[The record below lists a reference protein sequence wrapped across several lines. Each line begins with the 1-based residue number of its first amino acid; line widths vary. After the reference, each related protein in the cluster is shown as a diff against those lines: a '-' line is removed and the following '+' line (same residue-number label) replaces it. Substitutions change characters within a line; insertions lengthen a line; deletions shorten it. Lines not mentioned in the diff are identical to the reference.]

1 MVKWFEKFSLNFSI
15 SLFVIRANLLHPC
28 SVMVNIIISS
38 LFSYISRVLFSGF
51 LRYKSNFF
59 DGQNNSKYR
68 DVAPFNRRLK
78 PEGLN

>member
-38 LFSYISRVLFSGF
+38 LFSYISS
-51 LRYKSNFF
+51 KSIIFKF
-59 DGQNNSKYR
+59 TSI
-68 DVAPFNRRLK
+68 
-78 PEGLN
+78 